1 VQRCPSTMATVA
13 NGCGPVVSPRTGR
26 RLGSPPHE
34 QQPTT
39 LHHRAEAGALVWL
52 SDSILV
58 SLPLCF
64 KLEHFI
70 IYVFLCN
77 SRIHVITL
85 CSGHTCVVLCVNAS
99 VLVPRM
105 DPG

>member
-1 VQRCPSTMATVA
+1 V
-13 NGCGPVVSPRTGR
+13 
-26 RLGSPPHE
+26 GSC
-34 QQPTT
+34 QGFRIIG
-39 LHHRAEAGALVWL
+39 LMRALVSL
-52 SDSILV
+52 SDSIFV

-85 CSGHTCVVLCVNAS
+85 YSDHVYIVLCINTS
-99 VLVPRM
+99 MLTPHM
-105 DPG
+105 DPD

>member
-1 VQRCPSTMATVA
+1 VSSSR
-13 NGCGPVVSPRTGR
+13 GLRIIGPMRALVSP
-26 RLGSPPHE
+26 
-34 QQPTT
+34 
-39 LHHRAEAGALVWL
+39 

-85 CSGHTCVVLCVNAS
+85 YSGHVSVVLCVNAS
-99 VLVPRM
+99 VLTPHM

>member
-1 VQRCPSTMATVA
+1 LGSH
-13 NGCGPVVSPRTGR
+13 PVSSSRGLHIIGLMWTLVSP
-26 RLGSPPHE
+26 
-34 QQPTT
+34 
-39 LHHRAEAGALVWL
+39 

-58 SLPLCF
+58 LLPLCF

-85 CSGHTCVVLCVNAS
+85 YSGHVCVVLCVYAS
-99 VLVPRM
+99 VWASRM
-105 DPG
+105 DPS

>member
-1 VQRCPSTMATVA
+1 VSSSR
-13 NGCGPVVSPRTGR
+13 GLHIIGPMRALVSP
-26 RLGSPPHE
+26 
-34 QQPTT
+34 
-39 LHHRAEAGALVWL
+39 
-52 SDSILV
+52 SDSILI

-70 IYVFLCN
+70 IYVFHCN

-85 CSGHTCVVLCVNAS
+85 YSGHVCVVLCVNVS
-99 VLVPRM
+99 VLAPRM